1 MKFINKKKSCRELAS
16 AHKLNDSYEDDLDKK
31 TKSKVLQDLLQEQGF
46 LCGFCMRRISEKNAT
61 IEHLIGQ
68 NFNNAKG
75 KGYDYNKLVENY
87 QNHLEELVG
96 KIKKNELNTIGTK
109 NDTNYANM
117 IAVCEGDKNK
127 FCFNEIT
134 CDKKRAEY
142 QAKRPIIFITPLNKM
157 KMDNLVFSENGRV
170 HYKESLDEKE
180 IEALRETKRLTQ
192 KQRDDGFDQYDVN
205 YHLSE
210 DENIQYDLNH
220 VLNLNCKGL
229 VEERGQIIK
238 RIRTTLFFK
247 TTSKTRKK
255 RAINLLEKWEQK
267 TDDKFD
273 EFCQVAIF
281 LLKKYV

>member
-1 MKFINKKKSCRELAS
+1 MKFIDKKKACKELS
-16 AHKLNDSYEDDLDKK
+16 AIHKSNGSYPLKELLK
-31 TKSKVLQDLLQEQGF
+31 TKVLKQLLIEQSF
-46 LCGFCMRRISEKNAT
+46 LCGFCMRRITEEDAT

-68 NFNNAKG
+68 NFNDTENKE
-75 KGYDYNKLVENY
+75 YDYNKLVENY
-87 QNHLEELVG
+87 QSHLEEFVG
-96 KIKKNELNTIGTK
+96 RIKKADLNVIGEK

-117 IAVCEGDKNK
+117 IAVCQGDKNK
-127 FCFNEIT
+127 FCLNGMT

-142 QAKRPIIFITPLNKM
+142 QTKRPILFITPLNKM
-157 KMDNLVFSENGRV
+157 KMNNIIFSEHGRV
-170 HYKESLDEKE
+170 HYKQSLDEKE
-180 IEALRETKRLTQ
+180 IEALKKTKRLTQ
-192 KQRDDGFDQYDVN
+192 QQKDDGFEQYDVS

-247 TTSKTRKK
+247 TNEKTRKK

-267 TDDKFD
+267 TDDKLD
-273 EFCQVAIF
+273 EFCQVAIH
-281 LLKKYV
+281 LLRKYI